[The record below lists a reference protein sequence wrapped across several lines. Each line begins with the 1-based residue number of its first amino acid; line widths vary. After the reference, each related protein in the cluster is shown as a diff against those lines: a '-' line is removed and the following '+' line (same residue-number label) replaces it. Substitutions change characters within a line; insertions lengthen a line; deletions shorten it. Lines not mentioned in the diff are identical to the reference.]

1 MKSVSSAGLRRFCGQ
16 SKAWSVAIRRDGD
29 AGLITIEFTCG
40 AKHVGRWASYDILK
54 QALRRWKN
62 IRGAKLFVNYLAK
75 GNVFPATRRRCGAD
89 YD

>member
-1 MKSVSSAGLRRFCGQ
+1 MFFQ
-16 SKAWSVAIRRDGD
+16 RRDGD

-75 GNVFPATRRRCGAD
+75 GNVFPNNPHLAGPTFRL
-89 YD
+89 